1 MYWCEWSVS
10 LLLYSHKFV
19 SSCLLTLV
27 LCIWVLLHRC
37 TGFPGGAVVPNLP
50 TSAGAAGDEG
60 SIPGAGRSP
69 GEGNGNPFQYSCL
82 DKNGQRSL
90 LGYSPWGHK
99 ESDMTEQFTH
109 THTHTHTLLPYIL
122 WFWCLLLHLYVH
134 PFAVHCGYLHFHRNF
149 FLICVLVYLSDF
161 LYNCD
166 FLLSI
171 DSYVFSI

>member
-1 MYWCEWSVS
+1 M
-10 LLLYSHKFV
+10 YSHKFV

-99 ESDMTEQFTH
+99 ESDMTEQCTH
-109 THTHTHTLLPYIL
+109 THTHTHTPPLHIMIL
-122 WFWCLLLHLYVH
+122 MSSFTSLCSSFCCSLWLSSLSQK
-134 PFAVHCGYLHFHRNF
+134 F

>member
-1 MYWCEWSVS
+1 MHRLPRWCSGNESA
-10 LLLYSHKFV
+10 FQCR
-19 SSCLLTLV
+19 SCR
-27 LCIWVLLHRC
+27 RC
-37 TGFPGGAVVPNLP
+37 GFNPG
-50 TSAGAAGDEG
+50 S
-60 SIPGAGRSP
+60 GRFP

-109 THTHTHTLLPYIL
+109 THTYTHSSPTYYDFDVFFYIFMFILPLFIVVI
-122 WFWCLLLHLYVH
+122 FT
-134 PFAVHCGYLHFHRNF
+134 FTEI

>member
-1 MYWCEWSVS
+1 M
-10 LLLYSHKFV
+10 YSHKFV

-99 ESDMTEQFTH
+99 ESDMTEHFTH
-109 THTHTHTLLPYIL
+109 THTHTHTHSSPTYYDFDVFFYI
-122 WFWCLLLHLYVH
+122 FMFILLLFTVVI
-134 PFAVHCGYLHFHRNF
+134 FTFTEIF
-149 FLICVLVYLSDF
+149 F
-161 LYNCD
+161 
-166 FLLSI
+166 
-171 DSYVFSI
+171 